1 MPTVSPQ
8 RVPLGSLLL
17 VLAGWSCSPDDP
29 ATGPSAEPA
38 GGTASAV
45 TWAVR
50 DLGTLGGRSSQANGI
65 NTAGVIV
72 GSSNVAGSNLPHAFV
87 WKDGVMR
94 DLGALAGGWSEA
106 TAIND
111 DGVIV
116 GWSTVRSGDTR
127 AVRWRN
133 GFRKNL
139 GTLGGRNSQALAIN
153 YFGVI
158 VGWSE
163 TPGGVRHAFI
173 WKNGVMTDIG
183 TLGGATSEARGINR
197 AGTVVGVSTTASGER
212 HAFRWKDGVFKD
224 LGVRNGALTHKYS
237 LAAAINTK
245 GQIAGA
251 FGPTSDAE
259 GEELEFAD
267 GFVYYQEGFT
277 SLPHPGSR
285 PTIFP
290 RAISPTG
297 LVVGQGLDTGE
308 DPGAEPGW
316 YWEPGSA
323 GDLPP
328 LDPTIVLDNHA
339 GALGVNR
346 AGTVVGF
353 STAASGWSHAVLW
366 RRQ

>member
-1 MPTVSPQ
+1 MTNPSP
-8 RVPLGSLLL
+8 RLITLATLAL
-17 VLAGWSCSPDDP
+17 VLGGCGHDEPT
-29 ATGPSAEPA
+29 TGPSAAPA

-45 TWAVR
+45 TWVVR
-50 DLGTLGGRSSQANGI
+50 DLGTLGGRSSHARAI
-65 NTAGVIV
+65 NTDGVIV
-72 GSSNVAGSNLPHAFV
+72 GSSNVAGSDLPHAFV
-87 WKDGVMR
+87 WKNGVMR
-94 DLGALAGGWSEA
+94 DLGTLAGGWSEA

-127 AVRWRN
+127 AVRWKN

-139 GTLGGRNSQALAIN
+139 GTLGGRNSQALGIN
-153 YFGVI
+153 QFGVI

-163 TPGGVRHAFI
+163 TASGVRHAFV

-224 LGVRNGALTHKYS
+224 LGVRNGTLIHKYS
-237 LAAAINTK
+237 IATAINTK

-251 FGPTSDAE
+251 FGPTDDAV

-267 GFVYYQEGFT
+267 GFVYYAEAFT
-277 SLPHPGSR
+277 NLPHPGGR

-290 RAISPTG
+290 RAISPEG
-297 LVVGQGLDTGE
+297 LVVGQGFDTGD
-308 DPGAEPGW
+308 DPGAELAW
-316 YWEPGSA
+316 YWELGS
-323 GDLPP
+323 GGVLPT
-328 LDPTIVLDNHA
+328 LDPTIQLDNHA

-353 STAASGWSHAVLW
+353 SKSASGWSHAVRW